1 MGKGNVYTEGYAFGC
16 DKAIAIFSFF
26 RVCVYVCTAKSFQ
39 YKLLYFQE
47 FPWRPF
53 FYKQSALNCS
63 TAESGASQM
72 RLMRHSGIL
81 ESVIFALH
89 PAITICIK
97 FVKNTL

>member
-53 FYKQSALNCS
+53 FLQAKRLKLFHGRVGCESNAVNEALWNIRVSYFC
-63 TAESGASQM
+63 
-72 RLMRHSGIL
+72 
-81 ESVIFALH
+81 
-89 PAITICIK
+89 ITRSDYY
-97 FVKNTL
+97 LY